1 MNPIIVPSSTH
12 NYPVSIGSGLLQTL
26 GATVKRAAAPAIP
39 VIVTDSNVEKLYRS
53 AAVESL
59 RMAGFS
65 EVPTFVIPAG
75 EESKNSQTW
84 LELLRFLAQNRIGR
98 KDCLIALGGGVVG
111 DLTGFAA
118 AVYLRGIACIQV
130 PTSLL
135 AAVDSSVGGKTAI
148 DLPEG
153 KNLVGA
159 FYPPRAVLCDTAA
172 LATLPPQI
180 FCDGCAEVIKYAVL
194 FDPELFAH
202 LVQHGMAFDRET
214 VIARCVS
221 WKRDVVSADE
231 FDTGARMKLNLGH
244 TVGHA
249 VELLSHFTVSHG
261 QAVAIGMAITARAA
275 CRKGFCSQ
283 QTADAIESVLQQFH
297 LPIQTQYSAAQL
309 YSAALSDKKRLADTV
324 NLVVP
329 QAIGSCSLLPVPLSC
344 LEAWIEAGL

>member
-12 NYPVSIGSGLLQTL
+12 SYPVQIGSGLLKTL
-26 GATVKRAAAPAIP
+26 GTTVKTAAAPSIP
-39 VIVTDSNVEKLYRS
+39 VIVTDSNVEKRYLS
-53 AAVESL
+53 AAVDSL
-59 RMAGFS
+59 RMSGFS
-65 EVPTFVIPAG
+65 DVPTFVVPAG

-118 AVYLRGIACIQV
+118 AAYLRGIAYIQV

-159 FYPPRAVLCDTAA
+159 FYPPRAVLCDTAT
-172 LATLPPQI
+172 LSTLPPEI

-202 LVQHGMAFDRET
+202 LVQYGTAFDPET

-261 QAVAIGMAITARAA
+261 QAVSIGMAIIARAA
-275 CRKGFCSQ
+275 CRKGFCTQ
-283 QTADAIESVLQQFH
+283 QTVDAIESVLQQFH
-297 LPIQTQYSAAQL
+297 LPIQTHYSAAQL
-309 YSAALSDKKRLADTV
+309 YAAALSDKKRLADTV

-329 QAIGSCSLLPVPLSC
+329 QAIGSCALIPVPLSC